1 MGGLFMK
8 INFLSRR
15 FKVLILYSTAF
26 LALFIWLLP
35 YFFMIMSAFKSRLQV
50 YAYPPVWI
58 FEPAMEN
65 FEQVIFGENL
75 FFYLRNTLLIA
86 IPNTILTLVISLP
99 AAYSFARF
107 RFVQKENLFIL
118 LLFLQLVPGISV
130 IIAYYYIATN
140 LGLFDTHI
148 LLIILYLLWNIP
160 FTIWIVRGFFE
171 GIPVELEEAAL
182 IDGCTRLS
190 ALLRIVLP
198 LSAPGVGAVALLL
211 FIFSWNEFTLPY
223 FLTALYARPLSTTVV
238 FYMSHTEI
246 FWGRI
251 FALGFIS
258 TLPPIALALI
268 IRRYFIRTLAFG
280 TLKG

>member
-1 MGGLFMK
+1 MGELFMK

-58 FEPAMEN
+58 FEPTMEN

-107 RFVQKENLFIL
+107 RFVHKEKLFIL

-223 FLTALYARPLSTTVV
+223 FLTALFARPLSTTVV

-251 FALGFIS
+251 FALGSIS

-280 TLKG
+280 ALKG

>member
-1 MGGLFMK
+1 MRK
-8 INFLSRR
+8 SKRIFLRNITLYA
-15 FKVLILYSTAF
+15 VVILI
-26 LALFIWLLP
+26 LFIWLLP
-35 YFFMIMSAFKSRLQV
+35 YIFMITSAFKSRLQV
-50 YAYPPVWI
+50 YAYPPVWF
-58 FEPAMEN
+58 FEPTFEN
-65 FEQVIFGENL
+65 FVEVIFGQNL
-75 FFYLRNTLLIA
+75 LFYLENTLLIA
-86 IPNTILTLVISLP
+86 IPNTILTLIIAVP

-107 RFVQKENLFIL
+107 RFMHKEKLFLL

-130 IIAYYYIATN
+130 IIAYYYTAIS

-160 FTIWIVRGFFE
+160 YTIWIVRGFFE

-182 IDGCTRLS
+182 IDGCSRLS
-190 ALLRIVLP
+190 ALIKIVLP
-198 LSAPGVGAVALLL
+198 LSIQGVSATALLL

-223 FLTALYARPLSTTVV
+223 FLTSLNARPLSTTVV

-258 TLPPIALALI
+258 TLPPIIFALI
-268 IRRYFIRTLAFG
+268 VRKYFIRTLAFG
-280 TLKG
+280 ALKQ